1 MVARDDRNRRCC
13 TAAFRV
19 LKSRAI
25 QESCLDATEA
35 LKMAARELSETSEV
49 VRLTSATA
57 AGPLEMAAQACSE
70 SADVAQPPL
79 MCSK

>member
-1 MVARDDRNRRCC
+1 MVARDMTE
-13 TAAFRV
+13 TADVAQPPLGFSNPE
-19 LKSRAI
+19 LL

-35 LKMAARELSETSEV
+35 LEMAARELSETAEV
-49 VRLTSATA
+49 TSATA
-57 AGPLEMAAQACSE
+57 AGPLEVAAQACGE